1 MSVID
6 LGTIIA
12 GQPSK
17 LKVNAV
23 APDGSALFIR
33 LKRNKDAGEL
43 PQGLKIE
50 QDGSITG
57 VTTFRNITSF
67 DKGTTTFSVT
77 DSKLETITTW
87 DSSFVFTAEAYSDIG
102 PLQSISIIDGGSG
115 YDPYNPPIVIIGGGG
130 GIQATAE
137 AIVDG
142 TVLGEILEV
151 HNYGPADSLRAA
163 GTYSGIT
170 GPSSGAGTP
179 GTYNITVDSNGA
191 ITDVTIVTRGSG
203 NAVNDTITISDS
215 DLGGPYGGIDR
226 ITQNYPANDG
236 HPSRTPGTYPSDDYT
251 ILTGT
256 TSGSGTVGTFEVRIS
271 SDTLARGQNSGTI
284 DYIKILDPGY
294 GHEIGDVITISDSDL
309 GGPANGIATVD
320 TFSAPD
326 PLRVAGPYTDV
337 TGTSSGSGTVGTF
350 DIVVDG
356 VGAITSVTP
365 IIPGRGHAVNDTI
378 TIADADLGAGGA
390 ADFTM
395 DVATLSNAPDIEF
408 TIDSITQASDFTMD
422 IKKVISSIANPGQVS
437 GVTIT
442 NPGEGFTYQPTITF
456 TGGGGSGAL
465 ASADIPGGFGIR
477 SVQDYSVTVSSLKA
491 KPWQNLYCIALPHAK
506 DRSGW
511 QDFTSDFNIFDQD
524 ALYRKNDERFGLQR
538 DIRILVKSGLNPKYL
553 EDYMFQ
559 MEAYHYTKTLRL
571 GDLKSARS
579 YVDGKVEYEIIYYEV
594 EDKASEEAII
604 DLSETDFDF
613 APVYADTG
621 KVRASLGDNP
631 GIADYS
637 ADMTTWS
644 AAYDVFPNSFYNMRN
659 KLTSQIGEVVSEAK
673 SLPSWMSTEQA
684 DGSILQYKTV
694 VPLAYV
700 KPGEAERIKFLI
712 RRSKFNPN
720 NFLFQVDRYEWD
732 RDLSL
737 SYDIDVDRFASRV
750 YTTYDGSTTTFD
762 EEDMRYLDVTQ
773 TITGNGTST
782 TFNLNHY
789 IDRSN
794 EVAIFGDNANVGTT
808 GKLTPVK
815 DYVSQFKSITFNF
828 TPLNN
833 DKYYVVF
840 TEYAPQT
847 YHKVGE
853 KDKYIKFPQTGVYE

>member
-115 YDPYNPPIVIIGGGG
+115 YTSAPDVTISGGGG
-130 GIQATAE
+130 VQA
-137 AIVDG
+137 
-142 TVLGEILEV
+142 
-151 HNYGPADSLRAA
+151 RATCA
-163 GTYSGIT
+163 
-170 GPSSGAGTP
+170 
-179 GTYNITVDSNGA
+179 
-191 ITDVTIVTRGSG
+191 
-203 NAVNDTITISDS
+203 
-215 DLGGPYGGIDR
+215 
-226 ITQNYPANDG
+226 
-236 HPSRTPGTYPSDDYT
+236 
-251 ILTGT
+251 LTGD
-256 TSGSGTVGTFEVRIS
+256 SVS
-271 SDTLARGQNSGTI
+271 S
-284 DYIKILDPGY
+284 
-294 GHEIGDVITISDSDL
+294 
-309 GGPANGIATVD
+309 
-320 TFSAPD
+320 
-326 PLRVAGPYTDV
+326 
-337 TGTSSGSGTVGTF
+337 
-350 DIVVDG
+350 
-356 VGAITSVTP
+356 
-365 IIPGRGHAVNDTI
+365 
-378 TIADADLGAGGA
+378 
-390 ADFTM
+390 
-395 DVATLSNAPDIEF
+395 
-408 TIDSITQASDFTMD
+408 
-422 IKKVISSIANPGQVS
+422 
-437 GVTIT
+437 VTIT
-442 NPGEGFTYQPTITF
+442 NPGEGFTHQPTITF

-594 EDKASEEAII
+594 KEINASEEAII